1 MALLTKT
8 AHLACVRSVA
18 SVLLMSQMAAC
29 SGQEA
34 GGRSQNGANVRAA
47 VTEVHC
53 AEWQALRVADPDDVS
68 MQGHSPGT
76 LARLIEISPVVITG
90 VVGLQQPFAREG
102 TTLSV
107 VVSSMRGGERFD
119 GTRVDLIW
127 VPSEL
132 PDLVPRIRFVAFL
145 TGEMVLFSD
154 RHTIPP
160 WEVHQDGFW
169 VDCDVESGGGSAAD
183 ELWRRIAEWGLPE
196 LDG

>member
-1 MALLTKT
+1 MTWLTK
-8 AHLACVRSVA
+8 AGHLACVRSVA

-34 GGRSQNGANVRAA
+34 GGHSQDGANVGAA

-76 LARLIEISPVVITG
+76 LPRLIEISPVVITG
-90 VVGLQQPFAREG
+90 VVGLQQPFPREG

-127 VPSEL
+127 VPSGTPGL
-132 PDLVPRIRFVAFL
+132 GATDPIRGVPYWRD
-145 TGEMVLFSD
+145 GPVLRSSYD
-154 RHTIPP
+154 PA
-160 WEVHQDGFW
+160 V
-169 VDCDVESGGGSAAD
+169 GSAS
-183 ELWRRIAEWGLPE
+183 RRILGGL
-196 LDG
+196 